1 MSPGPAPAG
10 RTGAGAEVRRGS
22 LAATLLTIA
31 IIVTGCAW
39 LPIRLPD
46 ASPSPSPS
54 PEPTVRL
61 DRPSQPVRI
70 RVTSLGIDLPVLSS
84 DRRIAWAPPGYPA
97 CDVALSWTRF
107 GLPGEPGIA
116 WVLAHAQEGMFL
128 PLLTVS
134 NATNGKGLLRRRI
147 ELQLADGRLLTY
159 RVFRIRQRA
168 APSDVRIASQ
178 GRGPKEHRLVLQTS
192 TGPAG
197 TEAKLQ
203 VAARLVSATR
213 TKERAPRPDPRPC
226 SQPRGRG

>member
-1 MSPGPAPAG
+1 M
-10 RTGAGAEVRRGS
+10 TRGWRAS
-22 LAATLLTIA
+22 A
-31 IIVTGCAW
+31 IVFAVGFLVAGCAW
-39 LPIRLPD
+39 LPFSLP
-46 ASPSPSPS
+46 SSLSGPSKRPV
-54 PEPTVRL
+54 PTVRL

-70 RVTSLGIDLPVLSS
+70 RVPSLGIDLPVLSS

-107 GLPGEPGIA
+107 GLPGEPGIT

-134 NATNGKGLLRRRI
+134 NATDGQGLLSRRI
-147 ELQLADGRLLTY
+147 DLQLADGRLLTY
-159 RVFRIRQRA
+159 RVFRVRQRA

-178 GRGPKEHRLVLQTS
+178 GRKPKEQRLVLQTS

-213 TKERAPRPDPRPC
+213 TKERPPRPQPRPC
-226 SQPRGRG
+226 SRPRTRD